1 MGYTPDQHYY
11 LPVPGEQGFGPAVN
25 QNFLD
30 IDTAITSLQAS
41 TNPNAYVPTGGR
53 IVWSSRTIPTG
64 WLVCDGSAV
73 SRSEYA
79 DLFAVIGTA
88 YGVGN
93 GSTTFNVPDMRGR
106 FIVGADLSDNQAKY
120 ALRATGGAET
130 ITLDLSQIP
139 SHDHGG
145 TTGNAGAHGHSLT
158 IDSAGTHSHTIT
170 LKLSMGAESGSYAYT
185 PQSGGGISQGVACS
199 DSGSHTHTSS
209 LGSVAAHT
217 HTIASNGS
225 GAAHENLPPYVAEIW
240 LIKT

>member
-1 MGYTPDQHYY
+1 MGYTPNQHYY

-25 QNFLD
+25 QNFTD
-30 IDTAITSLQAS
+30 IDTAITALQQS

-73 SRSEYA
+73 SRSDYA

-106 FIVGADLSDNQAKY
+106 FIVGADLSGNQAKY
-120 ALRATGGAET
+120 ALRATGGVET
-130 ITLDLSQIP
+130 VTLNLSQIP
-139 SHDHGG
+139 SHNHGG
-145 TTGNAGAHGHSLT
+145 ATGGAGNHTHTLT
-158 IDSAGTHSHTIT
+158 LDSAGTHSHTIT
-170 LKLSMGAESGSYAYT
+170 LNMGFNVASGSYGWS
-185 PQSGGGISQGVACS
+185 PQGTGGQTHPTCA
-199 DSGSHTHTSS
+199 DAGSHTHTSS

-217 HTIASNGS
+217 HSIAANGGGGS
-225 GAAHENLPPYVAEIW
+225 HENLPPYVAEIW